1 MKRAA
6 RAVLELTP
14 YTVLRTES
22 LEYLARY
29 QEQDQGRLAV
39 SIHALFHERILPD
52 LPDTPEQAQLLR
64 MLLGTSPVSGMFLLG
79 ALHKSLRVPGA
90 VCEFGVAQGA
100 TSALVANEL
109 LHHAPDRTL
118 WLYDS
123 FEGLPPPTDK
133 DVLVVDPLGLGNVE
147 SYAGRFAVP
156 RREVEHRLAAIG
168 WPRDHTRIIEGF
180 FTRTSELPEQVALA
194 YVDFDFYEPI
204 LSALNAIHSRS
215 QVGTIVLVDDY
226 GFFSAGAQ
234 TAVDEFAAASGD
246 AWKLQPPPSYL
257 DFATLERVS

>member
-1 MKRAA
+1 
-6 RAVLELTP
+6 
-14 YTVLRTES
+14 
-22 LEYLARY
+22 
-29 QEQDQGRLAV
+29 
-39 SIHALFHERILPD
+39 
-52 LPDTPEQAQLLR
+52 
-64 MLLGTSPVSGMFLLG
+64 
-79 ALHKSLRVPGA
+79 
-90 VCEFGVAQGA
+90 
-100 TSALVANEL
+100 
-109 LHHAPDRTL
+109 
-118 WLYDS
+118 
-123 FEGLPPPTDK
+123 
-133 DVLVVDPLGLGNVE
+133 VE

-168 WPRDHTRIIEGF
+168 WPRDHTRIIAGF
-180 FTRTSELPEQVALA
+180 FTHTSELPEQVALA

-204 LSALNAIHSRS
+204 LNALHAIHSRS